1 MQDGKAIAY
10 ASWQNKKHKQ
20 TYPTHD
26 LDPAVVVLALKIPRH
41 YLYGES

>member
-10 ASWQNKKHKQ
+10 ASWKYKNHKQ

-26 LDPAVVVLALKIPRH
+26 LDLAVVVLALKIMRY